1 MSAYTVAAMRAEVDG
16 LASDL
21 AVLTGALGK
30 QLDELRSVE
39 PAPRRI
45 VLAGSGDSLYA
56 AQAAEYAFDRLPHTT
71 CVLYGTQRLL
81 DYGLG
86 RSLPEPA
93 AATLVVGV
101 SASGTSVALAA
112 GLERARADG
121 FRTLAIVGSAD
132 TPVGRSAHH
141 SVATELPKRPPSPG
155 IRSYQASLLTL
166 LLLAEGYA
174 DASSASTVPGGDGL
188 AALPDMVEWAVRQQ
202 AEPCRRLAEQ
212 ILRTV
217 PVQVLGGGPAL
228 GTARYAAA
236 KIIEGAGVPA
246 LGRDLEEWWH
256 VERFATEAGA
266 PLIVLAPPGPSHE
279 RAVRLC
285 AQARDRGHL
294 VAALAEPGDE
304 EIREQAHLVLPLPG
318 GCSPAWSP
326 LIEHVFAAPLAAD
339 LAELLG
345 RPPFHR
351 R

>member
-1 MSAYTVAAMRAEVDG
+1 MSSYTVAAMRAEVDG

-21 AVLTGALGK
+21 AVLTGVLGT

-39 PAPRRI
+39 PVPRRI
-45 VLAGSGDSLYA
+45 VLSGSGDSLYA
-56 AQAAEYAFDRLPHTT
+56 AQAAEYAFDRLPRTT
-71 CVLYGTQRLL
+71 CVLRSTQRLL
-81 DYGLG
+81 DHGVG
-86 RSLPEPA
+86 RSLSEPA

-101 SASGTSVALAA
+101 SASGTSATLAA

-121 FRTLAIVGSAD
+121 FRTVAIVGSAD

-141 SVATELPKRPPSPG
+141 SVTTELPKRPPSPG

-166 LLLAEGYA
+166 LLLAEGWA
-174 DASSASTVPGGDGL
+174 DASSHPAVLGSGGL
-188 AALPDMVEWAVRQQ
+188 AALPDLVERTVRQQ
-202 AEPCRRLAEQ
+202 VEPCRQLAEQ
-212 ILRTV
+212 ILRTA

-236 KIIEGAGVPA
+236 KVIEGAGVPA

-256 VERFATEAGA
+256 VERFATEADA

-285 AQARDRGHL
+285 AQARGRGHL

-304 EIREQAHLVLPLPG
+304 EIREQAHLVLPLPE

-326 LIEHVFAAPLAAD
+326 LIEHAFAAPLAAD

-345 RPPFHR
+345 RVPFHR

>member
-1 MSAYTVAAMRAEVDG
+1 MSFYTVAAMRAEVDG
-16 LASDL
+16 LAADL
-21 AVLTGALGK
+21 AVLTGVLGT

-39 PAPRRI
+39 PVPRRI
-45 VLAGSGDSLYA
+45 VLSGSGDSLYA

-71 CVLYGTQRLL
+71 CVLRSTQRLL
-81 DYGLG
+81 DYGVG
-86 RSLPEPA
+86 RSLSEPA

-101 SASGTSVALAA
+101 SASGTSAALEA

-141 SVATELPKRPPSPG
+141 SVATGLPKRPPSPG

-166 LLLAEGYA
+166 LLLAEGWA
-174 DASSASTVPGGDGL
+174 DALSAPGGLGSGGL
-188 AALPDMVEWAVRQQ
+188 AALPDLVERAVRQQ
-202 AEPCRRLAEQ
+202 AQPCRWLAEQ
-212 ILRTV
+212 ILRTA

-285 AQARDRGHL
+285 AQAHDRGHL

-304 EIREQAHLVLPLPG
+304 EIREQAHLVLPLPE